1 MYRLYWPG
9 GPTVWQNSFQTND
22 SYSTSVTLSNPGV
35 VEFVLTLDVPDNPDG
50 SPGTG
55 YLSLT
60 IDGKEQARW
69 AGSELG
75 LPVRLPIRVG
85 SHLIT
90 WDYSG
95 SDGWAQVDNAAVKEY
110 VPVPNVL
117 QITNYTPPRPARQ
130 AKVFTPLQGPPR
142 VQAIDRGGARA
153 RMAVVVKGADA
164 YATIIEAIDRRVPL
178 LWIDEGGRVWLG
190 SAGEDVEV
198 EQRGL
203 LYFVEFDLVAQEQP
217 GVGAP

>member
-1 MYRLYWPG
+1 MMYRLYWPG
-9 GPTVWQNSFQTND
+9 GPTRWQNSIQTNG
-22 SYSTSVTLSNPGV
+22 SYSQSVTLSNPGV

-50 SPGTG
+50 SPGAG

-75 LPVRLPIRVG
+75 LPVRLPVRAG
-85 SHLIT
+85 GHTIT
-90 WDYSG
+90 WATSG
-95 SDGWAQVDNAAVKEY
+95 AWATINDAAIKEY

-130 AKVFTPLQGPPR
+130 ARVFTPLQGPPR
-142 VQAIDRGGARA
+142 VQAIERGGAVA
-153 RMAVVVKGADA
+153 HMAVVVKGADA
-164 YATIIEAIDRRVPL
+164 YATLIEGIDRRVPL

-203 LYFVEFDLVAQEQP
+203 LYFVEFDLVAQERP